1 MVQMADGLASD
12 LGSILGRVN
21 FLINLIMKISQVSA
35 IFPGCGQSGKLP
47 NCEYRVKLQYEYLS
61 ALLDKLNLP
70 QKVMFVI
77 HDWGSALGFH
87 WCNIHR
93 DRVKVCTPRG
103 SALGFHWCN
112 MHRDRVKV

>member
-1 MVQMADGLASD
+1 MKKY
-12 LGSILGRVN
+12 RV
-21 FLINLIMKISQVSA
+21 FA

-47 NCEYRVKLQYEYLS
+47 NCEYRVKLHYEYLS

-70 QKVMFVI
+70 QKVTFVI
-77 HDWGSALGFH
+77 HDW
-87 WCNIHR
+87 
-93 DRVKVCTPRG
+93 G